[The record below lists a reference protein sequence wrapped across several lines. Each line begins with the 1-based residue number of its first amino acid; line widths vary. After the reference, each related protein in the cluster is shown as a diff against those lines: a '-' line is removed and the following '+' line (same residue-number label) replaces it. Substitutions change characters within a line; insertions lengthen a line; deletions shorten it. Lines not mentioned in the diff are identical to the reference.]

1 LALGGT
7 AIMPT
12 VLAVL
17 IDQINIGSNR
27 RPIKD
32 NKVVELMQSIRANG
46 LLNPITVDRK
56 FTLIAGLHRLTA
68 YRLLGFEQI
77 ECKIVN
83 FEDADHARLAEIDE
97 NFIRNELEPLERYE
111 LWLERDRILERMGLR
126 FKSGDNQYTQ
136 KVSTEGSEINSP
148 PPKTTLDLAKG
159 FGYSERSFQQGK
171 QIARDIHPDIK
182 EKIIGTSLS
191 KSRTLQLKIART
203 GNFER
208 TQAEVAE
215 KAFEVA
221 MQLGD
226 KVEAEYQASLAF
238 QAREKQKELQ
248 LQAFQRETSPDKSA
262 NGYPKKSTK
271 PIPKK
276 EPPEPINIGK
286 PVVAANQSGV
296 EPGEK
301 WILNK
306 HLIYCG
312 NTAGKQF
319 INLLPGNA
327 ALAIATLS
335 SFWEHDYLV
344 NEAKVVAVLRSQ
356 GNVNNF
362 CSSHRMPF
370 QHEFILN
377 NIYVGIFSHSPIP
390 KPENTINL
398 EGVEGII
405 SYLLNMYSNPN
416 SFVIAPFMGH
426 GEILIGCD
434 RLGRTCFIGDENP
447 ELISRGIQRW
457 QNLTGKQAK
466 KII

>member
-1 LALGGT
+1 
-7 AIMPT
+7 MPT

-17 IDQINIGSNR
+17 VDQITIGCNR

-32 NKVVELMQSIRANG
+32 DKVVELMQSIRANG

-56 FTLIAGLHRLTA
+56 FNLIAGLHRLTA
-68 YRLLGFEQI
+68 YKLLGFEQI

-83 FEDADHARLAEIDE
+83 FEDADRARLAEIDE

-126 FKSGDNQYTQ
+126 FKPGDNQHTQ
-136 KVSTEGSEINSP
+136 KIMATGGEINSP
-148 PPKTTLDLAKG
+148 PAKTTLDLAKG

-171 QIARDIHPDIK
+171 QIARDIHPDVK
-182 EKIIGTSLS
+182 QKIIGTSLS
-191 KSRTLQLKIART
+191 KSRTIQLKIART
-203 GNFER
+203 ANFER
-208 TQAEVAE
+208 TQAEKAE
-215 KAFEVA
+215 KAFEIA
-221 MQLGD
+221 MQKGD
-226 KVEAEYQASLAF
+226 KVEAEYQASVAK

-248 LQAFQRETSPDKSA
+248 LEIFVRETSPDKPSH
-262 NGYPKKSTK
+262 NYPKKIAK

-276 EPPEPINIGK
+276 ELIKNGQ
-286 PVVAANQSGV
+286 PVATANQTGV

-301 WILNK
+301 WMLNK

-319 INLLPGNA
+319 INLLPGDA
-327 ALAIATLS
+327 TLAIATLS

-344 NEAKVVAVLRSQ
+344 NEARIVAVLRSQ

-362 CSSHRMPF
+362 CSSHQMPF
-370 QHEFILN
+370 QHEFILD
-377 NIYVGIFSHSPIP
+377 NIYVGIFSHHPIS

-398 EGVEGII
+398 EGIEGII

-416 SFVIAPFMGH
+416 SFVIAPFLGH

-457 QNLTGKQAK
+457 QNLTGKQAR